1 MYFYR
6 QGTNS
11 SVLYRQ
17 WSKISV
23 LCVRCTLPVE
33 LRDGRLH
40 CVRDCTL
47 EMELRESHFSH
58 SLSSVLCVQFISV
71 LPYQYLARYMYRYL
85 RQYLATCVYRYLGTG
100 TISSVRLSGD
110 VVEAARQMMAPT
122 PDSPA

>member
-1 MYFYR
+1 MRLEQIVVYFIGSVQKVVYFI
-6 QGTNS
+6 GS
-11 SVLYRQ
+11 SVLCTE
-17 WSKISV
+17 SSV

-71 LPYQYLARYMYRYL
+71 LPVLLPVGQYWYRYL
-85 RQYLATCVYRYLGTG
+85 LDLWNF
-100 TISSVRLSGD
+100 I
-110 VVEAARQMMAPT
+110 
-122 PDSPA
+122 